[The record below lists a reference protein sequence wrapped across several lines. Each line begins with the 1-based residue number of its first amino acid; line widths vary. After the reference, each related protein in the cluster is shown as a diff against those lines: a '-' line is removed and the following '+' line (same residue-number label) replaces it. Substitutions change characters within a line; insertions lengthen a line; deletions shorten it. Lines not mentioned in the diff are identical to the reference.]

1 VAHAEGGGVWAVAC
15 IRGGAEEGEEWH
27 RAGQRARKPQV
38 FADFEAAA
46 DWLVETGRTGR
57 DHLAIRGGSN
67 GGLLVT
73 AALTRRPDLCAAVH
87 SAVPLCDMVRFPRF
101 RIARL
106 WVPEYGDPDE
116 PADLAW
122 LLSYSPYHHVVDGT
136 RYPAVLITTG
146 AEDSRVDPL
155 HARKMA
161 ARLQQAAP
169 PDGAPVL
176 LRVERG
182 AGHGQGKPSSR
193 RAEESA
199 DVLAFLGAAIS

>member
-1 VAHAEGGGVWAVAC
+1 
-15 IRGGAEEGEEWH
+15 
-27 RAGQRARKPQV
+27 
-38 FADFEAAA
+38 
-46 DWLVETGRTGR
+46 
-57 DHLAIRGGSN
+57 
-67 GGLLVT
+67 
-73 AALTRRPDLCAAVH
+73 
-87 SAVPLCDMVRFPRF
+87 MVRFPRF

-106 WVPEYGDPDE
+106 WVPEYGDPEE

-122 LLSYSPYHHVVDGT
+122 LLSYSPYHRVVDGT

-169 PDGAPVL
+169 ADGAPVL

-182 AGHGQGKPSSR
+182 RRPRPGQAVLPPGRGVRRHPHLPRRGDLLTEGPGLGVEGEAGGGDAEADEDHDGGGQGWAGR
-193 RAEESA
+193 RA
-199 DVLAFLGAAIS
+199 GAGG